1 MEMDDFVW
9 YYWDMKTI
17 FTSILVLS
25 FLLSSVLLFSQNEYD
40 RGLLLGFNISNFTGS
55 EPGLE
60 NSSTIP
66 GLSIGFFQEFELGS
80 HFSFRPEIAF
90 TTKGSRLQTVGDL
103 FLHQVVTYMEVPLL
117 IHWIIN
123 PGDRTRVFICGG
135 PAADLMLLA
144 FNEVGFSEDIRRFEM
159 GTVLGIGLRRQKL
172 GFRVHINQGLLDLDK
187 SSSLTSV
194 RNKTLSFTVGIL
206 F

>member
-1 MEMDDFVW
+1 
-9 YYWDMKTI
+9 
-17 FTSILVLS
+17 
-25 FLLSSVLLFSQNEYD
+25 
-40 RGLLLGFNISNFTGS
+40 
-55 EPGLE
+55 
-60 NSSTIP
+60 
-66 GLSIGFFQEFELGS
+66 
-80 HFSFRPEIAF
+80 
-90 TTKGSRLQTVGDL
+90 
-103 FLHQVVTYMEVPLL
+103 
-117 IHWIIN
+117 
-123 PGDRTRVFICGG
+123 
-135 PAADLMLLA
+135 MLLA